1 MMYRYLSE
9 GWHRMFKERPPEL
22 KEKLM
27 RWRREP
33 RIVRVE
39 RPSRL
44 DRARRLGYKAKQ
56 GFVVLRV
63 RVPKG
68 GMRRR
73 RPRSGR
79 RQKALGTV
87 KIKGGYS
94 AQEVAEERARR
105 THPNLVALGSY
116 YLMEDGRY
124 HWYEVVMVDPD
135 HPSILADGE
144 MRRKLNPKTLEMKKM
159 KVERD

>member
-1 MMYRYLSE
+1 MYRYLNE
-9 GWHRMFKERPPEL
+9 TWHKMLRERPPEL
-22 KEKLM
+22 KSKLM
-27 RWRREP
+27 RFRREP
-33 RIVRVE
+33 RIIRLD

-94 AQEVAEERARR
+94 AQEVAEERAGR
-105 THPNLVALGSY
+105 THPNLVVLGSY
-116 YLMEDGRY
+116 YLVEDGRY
-124 HWYEVVMVDPD
+124 YWYEVVMVDPN
-135 HPSILADGE
+135 HPSIIADDE
-144 MRRKLNPKTLEMKKM
+144 IRRKLSPGTLRIK
-159 KVERD
+159 RD